1 MVKKLMEKITFRQVT
16 IVRGLL
22 FSLYLVF
29 LVNNNILL
37 KSNSALYLYLGL
49 LGIRVVFN
57 YNLDVYKYK
66 LCPMLSLMIDSA
78 SDNESQTYELSTI
91 DDEAGTGEYLWKTSN
106 FYLWTYAISNLLSML
121 LSGSILVVALFYHA
135 AYILSLLNGLDI
147 NMVTTVLVGSLLAAI
162 IYILFSSG
170 NKVKREEIK
179 GELKE

>member
-37 KSNSALYLYLGL
+37 KSNSALYLYLVL

-91 DDEAGTGEYLWKTSN
+91 DDETGTGEYLWKTSN

-121 LSGSILVVALFYHA
+121 LSGSILVIALFYHA

-147 NMVTTVLVGSLLAAI
+147 NMVTTVIVGSLLATI
-162 IYILFSSG
+162 IYILFYSG